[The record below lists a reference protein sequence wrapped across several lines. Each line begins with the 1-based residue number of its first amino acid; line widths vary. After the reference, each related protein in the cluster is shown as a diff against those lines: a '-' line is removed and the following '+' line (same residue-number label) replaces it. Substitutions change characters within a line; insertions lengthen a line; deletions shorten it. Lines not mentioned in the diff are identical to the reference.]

1 MKTALVTGGAGYVGA
16 ACCKALA
23 AADWKVVVYDNL
35 SSGSRE
41 AVEWGSFVKSDIA
54 DRMAL
59 AAAFAEF
66 RPDVVVHLAAF
77 TSLPESVDQPA
88 MYYRN
93 NTFGTLA
100 LLEQMQTA
108 GVSKLIFASSCA
120 TYGIPAC
127 TVVDEQHAQRPINP
141 YGRSK
146 LMAEQMIRDIHARSG
161 LNAIMFR
168 YFNVAGVDP
177 DCGLTLGS
185 SGKSSAISLLAKL
198 AVRGG
203 GEFVVNGTNYDTADG
218 SAVRDYVH
226 VMDLSQA
233 HVLAAEKLMVDEGLR
248 TYNLGSGVGTSVLEL
263 LTSIRRLRQVDLKV
277 RFGPRRTGDAPSV
290 VASIGKARQELG
302 WCPVRSD
309 LDRILES
316 ALNCI

>member
-23 AADWKVVVYDNL
+23 AANWKVVVYDNL

-41 AVEWGSFVKSDIA
+41 AVRWGAFVEGDIA
-54 DRMAL
+54 DRVSL
-59 AAAFAEF
+59 AAAFREF
-66 RPDVVVHLAAF
+66 RPDVVAHLAAF
-77 TSLPESVDQPA
+77 TSVPESVDQPE

-100 LLEQMQTA
+100 VLEQMRTS
-108 GVSKLIFASSCA
+108 GVTKLIFASSCA
-120 TYGIPAC
+120 TYGMPAC
-127 TVVDEQHAQRPINP
+127 AAVEEQHAQRPTNP

-146 LMAEQMIRDIHARSG
+146 LMAERMIKDVHATGR
-161 LNAIMFR
+161 LNAITFR
-168 YFNVAGVDP
+168 YFNVAGGDP
-177 DCGLTLGS
+177 DCGLALRS
-185 SGKSSAISLLAKL
+185 SGESSVISILAKL

-226 VMDLSQA
+226 VADVARA
-233 HVLAAEKLMVDEGLR
+233 HVLAAERLMVDRGLR
-248 TYNLGSGVGTSVLEL
+248 IYNLGSGVGSSVLEL
-263 LTSIRRLRQVDLKV
+263 LTSIRRLRHVDLRV
-277 RFGPRRTGDAPSV
+277 RFGPRRTGDTASV
-290 VASIGKARQELG
+290 VASIDKARKELG

-309 LDRILES
+309 LVRILES
-316 ALNCI
+316 TLDSF